1 MIYFLILAILIK
13 LGFFL
18 YGIYC
23 YKMGISVTFNSIFA
37 EWANEWWHVE
47 GLSDFN
53 GDYMMFRDNWLN
65 EEPLYSEAFNGRYL
79 YPPLYYYL
87 INLFSKWTIFSA
99 PIVMFI
105 FNIATGYLVFHLS
118 KSLGASGK
126 FSTTMMLLTLLSP
139 FNLLYSDY
147 IWQNTGV
154 FTTFVVWSM
163 LEISKE
169 RYETGMVLIGI
180 AICIKQVA
188 IFFLPVFLLGIVY
201 KVNTISEYK
210 SKSRNKFVE
219 YIRSVNWSK
228 LIYYTS
234 IPIIIFIICSIPFI
248 FTIPETY
255 FRQLFGGFNMKVED
269 IIETFDN
276 VVTVYNRDG
285 FLGYF
290 PNSSLIEGEEI
301 YRANHRSA
309 LDLALAWIGFL
320 FRIPTFITI
329 GFSILFH
336 FNFFMLLFVIIVNV
350 NFWRIAKKKKYSTD
364 KEYYWLMWF
373 SASLSFF
380 ALLVFYDY
388 GIYKYYF
395 VSLTPF
401 WAMFGLSGKL
411 NHSIWKKNYKVSK
424 LKDQFFGGGAI
435 IHVVSQLILQIIMIY
450 FNKWLAPVFLFLPLF
465 LFSFVNHWKRSKS
478 EKIWRFSEKFNL
490 NPTIYVDLQ
499 SLCVEP

>member
-1 MIYFLILAILIK
+1 MIYFLILSILIK

-23 YKMGISVTFNSIFA
+23 YNNGISVITNSIFA

-47 GLSDFN
+47 GLSDFK
-53 GDYMMFRDNWLN
+53 GDYIMFRNNWLN
-65 EEPLYSEAFNGRYL
+65 NEPLYSEAFNGRYL
-79 YPPLYYYL
+79 YPPLFYYL
-87 INLFSKWTIFSA
+87 INIFSQWTIFSA

-105 FNIATGYLVFHLS
+105 SNITTGYLVFHLS

-126 FSTTMMLLTLLSP
+126 FSNIMMLLTLLSP

-154 FTTFVVWSM
+154 FTTFVIWSM

-169 RYETGMVLIGI
+169 RYESGMVLIGI
-180 AICIKQVA
+180 AISIKQVS
-188 IFFLPVFLLGIVY
+188 IFFLPVLLLGIVY
-201 KVNTISEYK
+201 KLDSKPECEYK
-210 SKSRNKFVE
+210 SKNQFVE
-219 YIRSVNWSK
+219 YINSVNWST
-228 LIYYTS
+228 LIYYVS
-234 IPIIIFIICSIPFI
+234 IPVMIFIICSFPFI
-248 FTIPETY
+248 FTNPESY
-255 FRQLFGGFNMKVED
+255 FMHLLRGFNIKTDD
-269 IIETFDN
+269 ILIIFDH
-276 VVTVYNRDG
+276 VIPVFNRDG

-290 PNSSLIEGEEI
+290 PNASLIEGGEL
-301 YRANHRSA
+301 YRANHRSS
-309 LDLALAWIGFL
+309 LDLALAWIGYL
-320 FRIPTFITI
+320 FKIPTFITI

-336 FNFFMLLFVIIVNV
+336 LNFFLLLFVIIVNI
-350 NFWRIAKKKKYSTD
+350 NFWRIAKKKIYSTD

-380 ALLVFYDY
+380 ALLIFYDF

-395 VSLTPF
+395 VTMTPF

-411 NHSIWKKNYKVSK
+411 NHTIWKKNDKVTR
-424 LKDQFFGGGAI
+424 LKDQFYGGGAI

-465 LFSFVNHWKRSKS
+465 LFSFINHWKRSKS
-478 EKIWRFSEKFNL
+478 EKIWRFSEKFNFISTS
-490 NPTIYVDLQ
+490 PYYKEK
-499 SLCVEP
+499 C